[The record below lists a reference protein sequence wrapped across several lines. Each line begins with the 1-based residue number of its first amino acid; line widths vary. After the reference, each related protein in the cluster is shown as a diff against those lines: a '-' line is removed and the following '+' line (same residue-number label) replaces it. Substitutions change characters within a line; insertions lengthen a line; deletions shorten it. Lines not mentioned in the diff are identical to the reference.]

1 MRKIRIGWA
10 SVSITPDRPVLML
23 GQMYHRVSEY
33 VRDPLTATALAL
45 DNGESQA
52 VFVSLDMTEPPLGLE
67 DRLRASLSDLEGFD
81 VGCVSLGA
89 THTHSSTDFNRDF
102 LRDDNEAV
110 FGADI
115 LPPLEMDPEV
125 LWGGEA
131 QAFLLERLSDVIRR
145 AWEGRT
151 EGGVSS
157 VQEYAVTGF
166 NQRPVF
172 READGMKAVLHGDC
186 SRAEF
191 TGFENGADSGVGLLY
206 TWDAKGDL
214 TGVVINVSTP
224 SQVFELHRFLTAD
237 FWAFVRE
244 DVRSSLGSVHVLA
257 LCGAAGDV
265 SPVDLVRV
273 SRENKEAL
281 RIWGGQT
288 GEVYRNFDMT
298 RLCAG
303 IGRRVGDAVR
313 RGLSEARAFIDYAP
327 AFAHRVLELSLPLR
341 QVTQAEYEEAAEEI
355 ARIRSTHSADRRMTM
370 EEVVR
375 AFEPQGVVLRYRQ
388 QQEEQTVQV
397 RSHVVRIGDAALA
410 TNPFELFHAYG
421 LRMKARTPAK
431 PLMVVQLS
439 NGLGGYLP
447 TQAAIEGGSYSSK
460 AASTQCGPE
469 GGDRLVEET
478 VRAVCGLFR

>member
-1 MRKIRIGWA
+1 
-10 SVSITPDRPVLML
+10 
-23 GQMYHRVSEY
+23 
-33 VRDPLTATALAL
+33 
-45 DNGESQA
+45 
-52 VFVSLDMTEPPLGLE
+52 
-67 DRLRASLSDLEGFD
+67 
-81 VGCVSLGA
+81 
-89 THTHSSTDFNRDF
+89 
-102 LRDDNEAV
+102 
-110 FGADI
+110 
-115 LPPLEMDPEV
+115 
-125 LWGGEA
+125 
-131 QAFLLERLSDVIRR
+131 
-145 AWEGRT
+145 
-151 EGGVSS
+151 
-157 VQEYAVTGF
+157 
-166 NQRPVF
+166 
-172 READGMKAVLHGDC
+172 
-186 SRAEF
+186 
-191 TGFENGADSGVGLLY
+191 VGLLY
-206 TWDAKGDL
+206 TWDKKGAL

-265 SPVDLVRV
+265 SPVDLVRM

-281 RIWGGQT
+281 KIWGGQT

-421 LRMKARTPAK
+421 LRMKARTPAR

-478 VRAVCGLFR
+478 VRAVLGMF